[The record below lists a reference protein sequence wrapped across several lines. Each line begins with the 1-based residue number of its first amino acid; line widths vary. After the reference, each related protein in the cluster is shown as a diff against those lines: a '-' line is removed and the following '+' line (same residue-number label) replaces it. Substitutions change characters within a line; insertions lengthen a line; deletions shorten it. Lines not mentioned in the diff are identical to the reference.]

1 MLRAALFAATRAATL
16 AATRAATL
24 ALGLVAC
31 GPAIEGEV
39 TVVGG
44 TDACRDRTGAPIAG
58 VTVEVR
64 DAGDTRAADDV
75 PCGGR
80 FSLDSGSGS
89 YYLHAVVYTAD
100 GTTRLG
106 YTAVGPFEVGEQDL
120 DVGTLVVSL

>member
-1 MLRAALFAATRAATL
+1 MLRPAPHAVTRTATL
-16 AATRAATL
+16 AAALAASL
-24 ALGLVAC
+24 AAC

-44 TDACRDRTGAPIAG
+44 TDTCRDRSGAAIAG

-64 DAGDTRAADDV
+64 AAGDTRVAEEV

-80 FSLDSGSGS
+80 FSLDAGSGS
-89 YYLHAVVYTAD
+89 YYLHALVYTAD
-100 GTTRLG
+100 GATRLG